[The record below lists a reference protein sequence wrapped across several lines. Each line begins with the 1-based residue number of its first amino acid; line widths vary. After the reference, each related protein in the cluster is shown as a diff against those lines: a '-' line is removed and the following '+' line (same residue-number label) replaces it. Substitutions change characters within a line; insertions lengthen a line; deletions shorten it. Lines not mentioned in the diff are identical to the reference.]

1 MSGLKL
7 ETKTLRTP
15 NQQIIANYDDIQ
27 TNRELIELHY
37 ETDRIIAELGI
48 HIIGTVTSFEE
59 IENIIPTAWGDAY
72 AVGEPENYK
81 FYIWTRRSP
90 TTPLKEGEWLNLGKI
105 AIQGPMGPA
114 PVIENNGTYI
124 TATNPH
130 TGLITNIVSLA
141 SLKGNRGATWKAGPG
156 GPTAFASDVEGDLY
170 LNTITS
176 DVYRFQGG
184 RWVPLTNIRGGQG
197 NVGKTGPAP
206 IISAD
211 GIYITSTDPQTGVS
225 TNIVPLSQLKGQKGD
240 TGDTGG
246 LVNIAGIVPNE
257 GALPTPSSL
266 NNTSIAYL
274 VGAAE
279 PYELYI
285 QIGETPAE
293 ATWQPMG
300 PLNVATLVTVGGS
313 YQNIWDA
320 DTKLDKDTST
330 TTYNQVYVKAAD
342 GGQGTINVTK
352 QAIGDAVVQ
361 RQSNG
366 NILINTDPTYIT
378 EGSYVVNKNYVDNK
392 AAIKLIENTVGT
404 EPKMYLYARADK
416 TDSAKK
422 IIAPGSIRILSN
434 DNNYSVD
441 LTPSQIVAGANGN
454 FSFIDL
460 PTTSGKLATLNDLKE
475 TKFLRRE
482 IAASGN
488 TGLLP
493 NSLYMISASGNNVS
507 IVNGSTTLVSGSQF
521 MIVFCAEVGSA
532 GPGKFAVMG
541 MTYNGGL
548 NINTF
553 TVVATQGTT
562 KLKNSSS
569 SSTAGYNIITK
580 ESV

>member
-7 ETKTLRTP
+7 ETITLRTP

-27 TNRELIELHY
+27 TNRELIDLHY

-48 HIIGTVTSFEE
+48 HIIGTVASYEE
-59 IENIIPTAWGDAY
+59 IEDTIPTAWGDAY

-90 TTPLKEGEWLNLGKI
+90 TTPLEEGQWLDLGRI
-105 AIQGPMGPA
+105 AIVGPQGPQGIQGIQGEPGQATKWHLSIYKPTENDNIYKDGDLCLVISGAEKGNVYKYSAGSVSGNKWMYMLNIMGPQGIQGPQGNPGIQGPVG
-114 PVIENNGTYI
+114 PQGPKGE
-124 TATNPH
+124 
-130 TGLITNIVSLA
+130 TGD
-141 SLKGNRGATWKAGPG
+141 AGQFISIAG
-156 GPTAFASDVEGDLY
+156 IL
-170 LNTITS
+170 
-176 DVYRFQGG
+176 
-184 RWVPLTNIRGGQG
+184 G
-197 NVGKTGPAP
+197 NVG
-206 IISAD
+206 
-211 GIYITSTDPQTGVS
+211 Q
-225 TNIVPLSQLKGQKGD
+225 
-240 TGDTGG
+240 
-246 LVNIAGIVPNE
+246 
-257 GALPTPSSL
+257 LPTPSSL
-266 NNTSIAYL
+266 NNLSIAYL
-274 VGAAE
+274 VGAAA

-285 QIGETPAE
+285 QVGETPAE

-320 DTKLDKDTST
+320 DTKLDKNT
-330 TTYNQVYVKAAD
+330 TFDSKTMAYVKNPTGSQGNKEVTSFYTANTIAERNASGEIWVASNPISANAA
-342 GGQGTINVTK
+342 TPK
-352 QAIGDAVVQ
+352 
-361 RQSNG
+361 S
-366 NILINTDPTYIT
+366 
-378 EGSYVVNKNYVDNK
+378 YVDNIAVVK
-392 AAIKLIENTVGT
+392 QSVGETGAENKL
-404 EPKMYLYARADK
+404 YLYANPDK
-416 TDSAKK
+416 SDSAKK

-441 LTPSQIVAGANGN
+441 FTPSQIVAGANGN

-460 PTTSGKLATLNDLKE
+460 PATSGKLATLNDIKE

-507 IVNGSTTLVSGSQF
+507 IVDGSTTLVSGSQF

-569 SSTAGYNIITK
+569 SSTAGYNIITT
-580 ESV
+580 ETI

>member
-7 ETKTLRTP
+7 ETITLRTP

-27 TNRELIELHY
+27 TNRELIDLHY

-48 HIIGTVTSFEE
+48 HIIGTVASFEE
-59 IENIIPTAWGDAY
+59 IKNTIPTAWGDAY

-90 TTPLKEGEWLNLGKI
+90 TIPLEEGEWLNLGKI

-130 TGLITNIVSLA
+130 TGLTTNIVSLA

-156 GPTAFASDVEGDLY
+156 APTAFASDVEGDLY

-197 NVGKTGPAP
+197 NIGKTGPAP
-206 IISAD
+206 MIGNNGSYIIA
-211 GIYITSTDPQTGVS
+211 IDPQTGVT
-225 TNIVPLSQLKGQKGD
+225 TNVVSLAQLKGEKGQ
-240 TGDTGG
+240 TGDVGG
-246 LVNIAGIVPNE
+246 LVNIAGIVPNK
-257 GALPTPSSL
+257 GALPTPPSVL

-274 VGAAE
+274 VGTAE

-285 QIGETPAE
+285 QVGETPAT
-293 ATWQPMG
+293 AQWQPMG

-320 DTKLDKDTST
+320 DTKLDKNTAWDSKTTAYVKYPTGSQGNKEITSAAIAGTIPERNSSGEVLVGANPTST
-330 TTYNQVYVKAAD
+330 NAA
-342 GGQGTINVTK
+342 TPKT
-352 QAIGDAVVQ
+352 
-361 RQSNG
+361 
-366 NILINTDPTYIT
+366 
-378 EGSYVVNKNYVDNK
+378 YVDNIAVVK
-392 AAIKLIENTVGT
+392 QSVGDASGT
-404 EPKMYLYARADK
+404 EQKLYLYAKPDK
-416 TDSAKK
+416 SDSAKK

-441 LTPSQIVAGANGN
+441 FTPSQIVAGAGGN

-460 PTTSGKLATLNDLKE
+460 PTQSGKLATLNDLKE
-475 TKFLRRE
+475 AKFLRRE
-482 IAASGN
+482 IAANGN

-507 IVNGSTTLVSGSQF
+507 IVDGSTTLVSNSQF

-553 TVVATQGTT
+553 TVVATRGTT

-580 ESV
+580 ETV